1 MFLFMFGM
9 TSTEPNKEVFSPDRC
24 LAAIAEKSKEALEE
38 LYSNMADGVFGYALS
53 ILKNH
58 HEAQDVQQE
67 VFVKIWSCASQYRP
81 GSNARA
87 WIYTITKNLAM
98 TALRKSMKSSGAEV
112 PEIPHSDASVED
124 RMALNAL
131 LNLLGEE
138 ERQIVM
144 LHTQGMKHREIA
156 SVMQLPLSTILSK
169 YNRSLKK
176 LKKCLED
183 EFDA

>member
-1 MFLFMFGM
+1 MFGM
-9 TSTEPNKEVFSPDRC
+9 TSTEPNKEQFSPDRC
-24 LAAIAEKSKEALEE
+24 LVAIAEKKQEALEE

-67 VFVKIWSCASQYRP
+67 VFVKIWACASQYRP
-81 GSNARA
+81 GTNARA
-87 WIYTITKNLAM
+87 WIYTITRNLA
-98 TALRKSMKSSGAEV
+98 TSVLRKSLKNSGAEV
-112 PEIPHSDASVED
+112 PEIPHNDAPVED
-124 RMALNAL
+124 RLALNAL
-131 LNLLGEE
+131 LNLLGDE

-156 SVMQLPLSTILSK
+156 GLMQLSLSTVLSK

-183 EFDA
+183 EFNA